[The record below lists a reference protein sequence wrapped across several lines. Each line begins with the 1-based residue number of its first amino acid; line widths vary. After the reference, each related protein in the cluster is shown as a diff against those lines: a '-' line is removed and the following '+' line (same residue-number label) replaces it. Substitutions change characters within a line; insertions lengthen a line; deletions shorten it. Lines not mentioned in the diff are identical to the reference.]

1 MKINNFLKL
10 IISVVG
16 AELVGI
22 IGSVF
27 TAPAIKSG
35 WYAGLAKP
43 EIAPPNWIFAPVWTA
58 LFALMGVAVFLVWKS
73 GFEKRNVKIALI
85 IFDIQLVL
93 NIFWSAIFFGLKN
106 PGWAFVEIIFLWL
119 AILFTIIFFAKISK
133 TSAYLLIPYIIWVS
147 FAGYLNF
154 LIWKIND
161 LVKIEPVFCTQE
173 VKVCSDGSYVG
184 RTGSKCE
191 FALCPKE
198 NLIRIES
205 PSSNEE
211 ISSPLLMS
219 GQARG
224 YWFFEASFPVILVDW
239 DGKIIAQGIATAQD
253 EWMTEDF
260 VPFKAEIEFEKPEFI
275 GDFSKRG
282 ALIFKKDNPSGLPE
296 HDDALEIPIVFK

>member
-1 MKINNFLKL
+1 MKINNLLKL

-16 AELVGI
+16 VELFGV

-106 PGWAFVEIIFLWL
+106 PGWAFVGIIFLWL
-119 AILFTIIFFAKISK
+119 AVLFTIIFFARISK
-133 TSAYLLIPYIIWVS
+133 ISAYLLVPYIIWVS

-154 LIWKIND
+154 LIWKVSD

-173 VKVCSDGSYVG
+173 VKICSDGSYVG
-184 RTGSKCE
+184 RTRPKCE

-198 NLIRIES
+198 DLIRVES

-211 ISSPLLMS
+211 ISSPILIS

-239 DGKIIAQGIATAQD
+239 DGKIIAQSIATAQD

-282 ALIFKKDNPSGLPE
+282 ALIFKKDNPTGLPE